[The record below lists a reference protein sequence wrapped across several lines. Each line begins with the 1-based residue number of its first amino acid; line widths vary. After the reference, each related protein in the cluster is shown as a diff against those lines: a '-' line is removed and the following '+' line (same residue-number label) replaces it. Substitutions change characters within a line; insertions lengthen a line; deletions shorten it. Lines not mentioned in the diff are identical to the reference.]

1 MHGNLHVYILCVSS
15 TVGNY
20 TILAEKGEIYPRDAQ
35 RDKLKQRGEKKFA
48 GDAVSQCGLQK
59 NLADS
64 YRKVGHAGNMSDVAW
79 QASSHNLVETSSY
92 QRNSVVFVV
101 RMPLK
106 AGLPPVANLSVGY
119 GQTFG

>member
-1 MHGNLHVYILCVSS
+1 MPFFAKFTCFLHFPFYRGQMIQTSKQPES
-15 TVGNY
+15 
-20 TILAEKGEIYPRDAQ
+20 PR
-35 RDKLKQRGEKKFA
+35 
-48 GDAVSQCGLQK
+48 VSQIQ
-59 NLADS
+59 NLAYS

-101 RMPLK
+101 RMALK

-119 GQTFG
+119 EQTFG

>member
-1 MHGNLHVYILCVSS
+1 MGSGFSRKFCPVLKIEGN
-15 TVGNY
+15 
-20 TILAEKGEIYPRDAQ
+20 
-35 RDKLKQRGEKKFA
+35 
-48 GDAVSQCGLQK
+48 CGLQK

-101 RMPLK
+101 RMALK
-106 AGLPPVANLSVGY
+106 AGLLQMEAELCRFRKEDLPHLTTCYDRNESVDL
-119 GQTFG
+119 QT